1 MYLDSVGSEEN
12 PQDDRDPKPWDQ
24 QPDEPPDHYGWFKVY
39 LTLPIPRHLVRVAE
53 IVGANPASGWIGKIA
68 RKWRWKERAAALDAD
83 RAQRLAVLS
92 ELRSQALKDVAFNAQ
107 YQGLHFTGRALQ
119 NAAVGEMDRDEARR
133 YLSAL
138 SQHQLGLLRQLTPR
152 KKKTGRKEQT
162 DRIKI
167 NEKRLHRLVMNRAM
181 EIREER
187 IQPLLDEI
195 YGTTEDEDSP
205 DPEQEAGTS
214 PATAEREETQK

>member
-1 MYLDSVGSEEN
+1 MYLDSVGPEEN
-12 PQDDRDPKPWDQ
+12 PQGGPDPKPWDQ
-24 QPDEPPDHYGWFKVY
+24 QPGEPPDHFGWFKVY
-39 LTLPIPRHLVRVAE
+39 LTLPIPRNYVRVAE

-68 RKWRWKERAAALDAD
+68 DKWRWKERAAALDAD
-83 RAQRLAVLS
+83 CAQRLAVLS
-92 ELRSQALKDVAFNAQ
+92 ELRSQALKDAAFNAQ
-107 YQGLHFTGRALQ
+107 YQGLRLTGRALQ

-138 SQHQLGLLRQLTPR
+138 FQHQLGLLRLLTPR

-162 DRIKI
+162 GRIKI
-167 NEKRLHRLVMNRAM
+167 SEKRLEGLVKNRAM

-205 DPEQEAGTS
+205 DPEQEAGNS
-214 PATAEREETQK
+214 PATAEQEETQK